1 MYFKNLEFMDAA
13 ISQAKKAYEIGEVP
27 VGAIITQNG
36 HVLASSHNLVITN
49 NDPTAHA
56 EIMAVRLACDKLET
70 MYLDDCEIFVTLEP
84 CVMCMKAIILAKIK
98 KLYFGAYSFKTGAV
112 FHEKNMLQC
121 NNRFN
126 LKVVGGLKETEC
138 SVLLK
143 NFFIS
148 IREDSF

>member
-1 MYFKNLEFMDAA
+1 MDAA
-13 ISQAKKAYEIGEVP
+13 ISLAKDAYEIGEIP
-27 VGAIITQNG
+27 VGAVIVQNG

-56 EIMAVRLACDKLET
+56 EIMAIRLACNKLET
-70 MYLDDCEIFVTLEP
+70 THLDDCEIFVTLEP
-84 CVMCMKAIILAKIK
+84 CAMCLKAILLAKIK

-112 FHEKNMLQC
+112 FHGKNMLQYDNC
-121 NNRFN
+121 FN

-143 NFFIS
+143 KFFSS
-148 IREDSF
+148 IREDLF